1 MSGHL
6 SLQKLGITPADTLF
20 LFSLPSASSVH
31 CLFKVNFAED
41 SEWFFFPFFLK
52 IFFFFFFKFLTVAS
66 FCCCVQALAG
76 CGEWGLQV
84 ACTAFLTA
92 LASLVADHGL

>member
-52 IFFFFFFKFLTVAS
+52 IFFFFKIFD
-66 FCCCVQALAG
+66 
-76 CGEWGLQV
+76 CGE
-84 ACTAFLTA
+84 FL
-92 LASLVADHGL
+92 LLCPGSRWLR